1 MIGRREF
8 ITLLGGA
15 AISPSAARAQQPAMP
30 VIAFLGSGASLVA
43 PRLHAFRQG
52 LKDFGYVEGENV
64 AMEARWAQ
72 GQFDRLPD
80 LAAEL
85 VRFGVAV
92 IVTTGLGSALA
103 AKSATSTVPIV
114 FVGADNP
121 VRFGLVASF
130 NRPGGNATGL
140 NLLTSELTAKR
151 LELVRQLLPQTAKVA
166 VLINP
171 NSPEVAPQLADV
183 QSASRAAG
191 QPILILNV
199 SKESDFDAAFA
210 ALAPNRA
217 DALLVTNDAFF
228 FNRLDQIIAMA
239 AHRAVPTIYDRREYA
254 AAGGLI
260 SYGPNYVDAYRQA
273 GIYAGR
279 ILKGEKPENLPVV
292 QYQLGTLLGSANG
305 SSRSA
310 TMRAKSCA
318 ISSLMG
324 IARLFNRSLSATSR
338 ACSQSLQ
345 RTANGRA
352 RMIFCTNSPS
362 RDEPSHGISEGLEV
376 KRAISRARMSRSSTA
391 GRKPTLGGCRHWRR
405 TSLAVR

>member
-1 MIGRREF
+1 
-8 ITLLGGA
+8 
-15 AISPSAARAQQPAMP
+15 MP
-30 VIAFLGSGASLVA
+30 VIAFLGSGASLMA

-52 LKDFGYVEGENV
+52 LKDIGYVEGENV

-103 AKSATSTVPIV
+103 AKSATSTIPIV

-121 VRFGLVASF
+121 VRFGLVASL

-151 LELVRQLLPQTAKVA
+151 LELVRQLLPRTAKVA

-228 FNRLDQIIAMA
+228 FNRLDQIVAMA
-239 AHRAVPTIYDRREYA
+239 AHHAVPTIYDRREYA

-273 GIYAGR
+273 GRQGA
-279 ILKGEKPENLPVV
+279 
-292 QYQLGTLLGSANG
+292 ANDD
-305 SSRSA
+305 
-310 TMRAKSCA
+310 
-318 ISSLMG
+318 
-324 IARLFNRSLSATSR
+324 AR
-338 ACSQSLQ
+338 
-345 RTANGRA
+345 
-352 RMIFCTNSPS
+352 
-362 RDEPSHGISEGLEV
+362 D
-376 KRAISRARMSRSSTA
+376 
-391 GRKPTLGGCRHWRR
+391 
-405 TSLAVR
+405 

>member
-1 MIGRREF
+1 
-8 ITLLGGA
+8 
-15 AISPSAARAQQPAMP
+15 MP
-30 VIAFLGSGASLVA
+30 VIGFLGSGASLLA

-52 LKDFGYVEGENV
+52 LKDIGYVEGENV
-64 AMEARWAQ
+64 AMEARWAH
-72 GQFDRLPD
+72 GQFDQLPA

-103 AKSATSTVPIV
+103 AKTATTTIPIV

-121 VRFGLVASF
+121 VRFGLVASL

-151 LELVRQLLPQTAKVA
+151 LELVRQLLPGTAKVA

-191 QPILILNV
+191 QSILILNV

-228 FNRLDQIIAMA
+228 FNRLDQIVAMA
-239 AHRAVPTIYDRREYA
+239 AHHAVPTIYDRSEYA
-254 AAGGLI
+254 VAGGLI

-279 ILKGEKPENLPVV
+279 ILKGEKPDDLPVV
-292 QYQLGTLLGSANG
+292 QAAKFELVLNLRTAKKLGLQVPDRLFALADEVIGASASSSRCSAARRRGRRWRARNRPNG
-305 SSRSA
+305 SGVSGCSCWFLQATRNFSA
-310 TMRAKSCA
+310 A
-318 ISSLMG
+318 
-324 IARLFNRSLSATSR
+324 
-338 ACSQSLQ
+338 
-345 RTANGRA
+345 
-352 RMIFCTNSPS
+352 SPS
-362 RDEPSHGISEGLEV
+362 LDRRSENW
-376 KRAISRARMSRSSTA
+376 A
-391 GRKPTLGGCRHWRR
+391 GRTKTPHSSFGSRR
-405 TSLAVR
+405 ANSINCPHSPPS